1 MQLDKLSILNLTDN
15 LITSVK
21 SLNKIQWLKINEID
35 LKRNKLPSAD
45 MSRSGMKKLIYL
57 RFNLAQ

>member
-21 SLNKIQWLKINEID
+21 SFNKIQWLKINEID

-45 MSRSGMKKLIYL
+45 TSRSGMKKLIYL